1 MANSEVSIKLK
12 DKDLAL
18 KTDKTPPPP
27 PTAVGPKGEAQLEPE
42 LHTACCSFTEKSDS
56 EWLWMTLNDVDSSFL
71 HCENCKLILRH
82 IETWWFLFCWETV
95 SRAKS
100 LDKRNVFTGFSLW
113 RHRCRLR
120 CSSLVKDHNM
130 QLDIWLSLTY
140 DSHMTYFADV
150 FCLLSLSL
158 EDLRGGVCSFFA
170 QVKMMETAK
179 DLPPVQD
186 MLEKSKPILGYDLL
200 DICLNGPE
208 EKLEETRYCQPAL
221 FIGGLAG
228 LEKLR
233 VEKADAVD
241 RASVMAGLSL
251 GAGDTGTHEE
261 RMLHAP
267 PGSTIRAPSAF
278 IDVSTCFPNVFL
290 HVSWGS
296 TVFCHLPSVWRRS
309 NSHASPNA
317 KPGEYTALCAAG
329 VMSFE
334 DGLKLVKLRGE
345 AMQEAATSLSCTVR
359 GVRGV
364 CGVRRVSVVRCAV
377 RSGFSGISE
386 YLGIRGFSQHFVG
399 FSRILSLLSLVTVV

>member
-56 EWLWMTLNDVDSSFL
+56 EWLWMTLIHLFSIVKIVNLYWDILRPGGSFL
-71 HCENCKLILRH
+71 LGDRFTCQVVGQEKCVHWIQLVEAPLPIA
-82 IETWWFLFCWETV
+82 LFFPGQGSQYAAWHM
-95 SRAKS
+95 A
-100 LDKRNVFTGFSLW
+100 
-113 RHRCRLR
+113 
-120 CSSLVKDHNM
+120 
-130 QLDIWLSLTY
+130 QLDIWQSYDIFCRCFLSP
-140 DSHMTYFADV
+140 V
-150 FCLLSLSL
+150 FVTGRSQRWSLQLLCSGEDDGNGKGSSTCPRHAGEIQANPRLWSFGYLSQWTWREARRDTL
-158 EDLRGGVCSFFA
+158 LPACFVHWRLGRPGETASRESRRRRSSVRDGRLVTRRGGYRDAWGTYVACSSRIHN
-170 QVKMMETAK
+170 
-179 DLPPVQD
+179 P
-186 MLEKSKPILGYDLL
+186 
-200 DICLNGPE
+200 GPQCVY
-208 EKLEETRYCQPAL
+208 RC
-221 FIGGLAG
+221 FN
-228 LEKLR
+228 
-233 VEKADAVD
+233 
-241 RASVMAGLSL
+241 M
-251 GAGDTGTHEE
+251 
-261 RMLHAP
+261 
-267 PGSTIRAPSAF
+267 
-278 IDVSTCFPNVFL
+278 FPNVFL

-359 GVRGV
+359 GVYGV
-364 CGVRRVSVVRCAV
+364 WGVRGVRRVSVVRCAV

-399 FSRILSLLSLVTVV
+399 FSRILSLLSFEVW

>member
-1 MANSEVSIKLK
+1 M
-12 DKDLAL
+12 
-18 KTDKTPPPP
+18 
-27 PTAVGPKGEAQLEPE
+27 
-42 LHTACCSFTEKSDS
+42 
-56 EWLWMTLNDVDSSFL
+56 
-71 HCENCKLILRH
+71 
-82 IETWWFLFCWETV
+82 
-95 SRAKS
+95 
-100 LDKRNVFTGFSLW
+100 
-113 RHRCRLR
+113 R

-278 IDVSTCFPNVFL
+278 IDVSTCSRMFFYMFHEVVPCFAI
-290 HVSWGS
+290 
-296 TVFCHLPSVWRRS
+296 CHLSEEGRTAMLRQMLSQVSTRRCVL
-309 NSHASPNA
+309 
-317 KPGEYTALCAAG
+317 PG
-329 VMSFE
+329 
-334 DGLKLVKLRGE
+334 
-345 AMQEAATSLSCTVR
+345 
-359 GVRGV
+359 
-364 CGVRRVSVVRCAV
+364 
-377 RSGFSGISE
+377 
-386 YLGIRGFSQHFVG
+386 
-399 FSRILSLLSLVTVV
+399 